1 MSNEWPTEQQPTSL
15 QSENVEVP
23 IFPAFKVRTM
33 KAGVMISAISAN
45 QEGQELLVDGQALPA
60 IFNTLGEALKHI
72 DQLRSLVVQHFEN
85 AAQIGMRV
93 IAAQNEA
100 SQEHSQDNIGVQR
113 VEDVNNV

>member
-1 MSNEWPTEQQPTSL
+1 MSNEQPTEQQTAPI
-15 QSENVEVP
+15 QNEKVEVP

-33 KAGVMISAISAN
+33 NAGVMISAISAN
-45 QEGQELLVDGQALPA
+45 EEGQELLVDGQALPA

-100 SQEHSQDNIGVQR
+100 HQELSQDTIDAHKAA
-113 VEDVNNV
+113 ELNNV